1 MVTHALHRLL
11 AREVR
16 RALACLCIVALCA
29 LRVSAGPAPDQRT
42 QLKPGWN
49 LFTPPDDIKLGLQ
62 HSKEAEQQLPILKD
76 ERVENY
82 LNALGKHL
90 AEFAAGEKY
99 PYQFKCVNV
108 ADINAFALP
117 GGYIYVNRGLL
128 QVADN
133 EAQLAGVLG
142 HEISHVALRH
152 GTSQVTKSLAPSVG
166 VAVLGNVLGNNALGQ
181 LMTAVGAF
189 SMNSL
194 LLKYS
199 RTDES
204 EADILGTQIAH
215 DAGYDPHALAQF
227 FTTLGEEEKKMG
239 VPPEFFSNHPSPEHR
254 IERVNEEIE
263 KLGGPLPDAKKDSA
277 EFRDLRRYL
286 FSLPPAPKHVEYA
299 ETEPVGGESGKPP
312 VAPSERLQSY
322 ENGSVKL
329 QFPANWKASG
339 QGSGMTVA
347 PEGGLVNDEHGNRA
361 LAYGVMVNR
370 FEPRAGATLDAA
382 TDELIAELHRSNP
395 SLSVQRK
402 PELARLANQ
411 RALSAYLVNDSPV
424 KGHEQIWLVTTMRP
438 DGMFYVICV
447 APQPEYD
454 RYSKTFEAT
463 VHSLRFHE

>member
-1 MVTHALHRLL
+1 MLAALPL
-11 AREVR
+11 
-16 RALACLCIVALCA
+16 
-29 LRVSAGPAPDQRT
+29 PADNRT
-42 QLKPGWN
+42 QLKTGWN
-49 LFTPPDDIKLGLQ
+49 VFTPPDDIQLGLK
-62 HSKEAEQQLPILKD
+62 HSREAEQRLPMLKD

-90 AEFAAGEKY
+90 AESAPGEKY

-108 ADINAFALP
+108 GEINAFALP

-152 GTSQVTKSLAPSVG
+152 GTSQVTKSLAPSLG

-239 VPPEFFSNHPSPEHR
+239 APPEFFSNHPSPEHR

-263 KLGGPLPDAKKDSA
+263 KLGGPLPDARKDSA
-277 EFRDLRRYL
+277 EFRELRRYL
-286 FSLPPAPKHVEYA
+286 FSLPPAPRHAEYEEA
-299 ETEPVGGESGKPP
+299 ETGTGEPGKPP
-312 VAPSERLQSY
+312 AAPSERLQSY
-322 ENGSVKL
+322 ENGSLKL
-329 QFPANWKASG
+329 QFPSNWRASG
-339 QGSGMTVA
+339 LGSGVTLV

-361 LAYGVMVNR
+361 LAYGVMVSR
-370 FEPRAGATLDAA
+370 MEPRAGATLEAA
-382 TDELIAELHRSNP
+382 TGELIAEMRRSNP
-395 SLSVQRK
+395 SLNVQRN
-402 PELARLANQ
+402 PEAARLANQ
-411 RALSAYLVNDSPV
+411 RALSARLVNDSPV
-424 KGHEQIWLVTTMRP
+424 KGHEQIWLLTTMRP
-438 DGMFYVICV
+438 DGMFYVVCV
-447 APQPEYD
+447 APQDEYEH
-454 RYSKTFEAT
+454 YSRAFEAIIN
-463 VHSLRFHE
+463 SFHFRQ